1 MLDIKFIRK
10 NSEEIKQAIIQKHV
24 DLKLNELL
32 AVDEKRISLLQE
44 IEKLS
49 AEKNKLNK
57 EIKSAQDKT
66 SVIERGKEIKEK
78 IAALEPEYKKVKHA
92 FEELMVQ
99 VPNIVSADT
108 PIGENEDD
116 NVEIYRSD
124 NLPQFDFVPKDHIQ
138 LGKDLDILDLERGA
152 KVGGY
157 RGYYVKN
164 EGVSLMMGFMMYAMS
179 KMVAKN
185 YAPMIVPTLV
195 KEFSLF
201 GSGYFKGLEYNQ
213 EVDEIYKVATSDKE
227 ATGELSSDKKFLVG
241 TAEPSLLAYYS
252 DEVLKEEQLPMR
264 LCGYSQCYRSE
275 IGSYG
280 KDTKGMYRVHEF
292 MKVEQVILAS
302 ANVEETNKLQEE
314 MIAISKEMHEEL
326 GLPYR
331 QLQICTGDMGLGKYK
346 MFDLEAWMPGLNRYG
361 ETGSASNFLDWQSR
375 RLNVKYTDKNGD
387 RKYVYMLNNTAL
399 PSPRIFIAILEN
411 HQQADGSVKIPEVLQ
426 KFMPVPMKEIKP
438 KQTLTNP
445 E

>member
-1 MLDIKFIRK
+1 MLDIKFIRE
-10 NSEEIKQAIIQKHV
+10 NSEEIRQAIKNKRV
-24 DLKLNELL
+24 DLDLGELL
-32 AVDEKRISLLQE
+32 AVDEKRVALLQE

-49 AEKNKLNK
+49 AEKNKLNE
-57 EIKSAQDKT
+57 EIKSAQDKA

-78 IAALEPEYKKVKHA
+78 IVALEPEYKKVKQE
-92 FEELMVQ
+92 FEALMVR
-99 VPNIVSADT
+99 VPNIVSLDT

-116 NVEIYRSD
+116 NLEIYRSK
-124 NLPQFDFVPKDHIQ
+124 NVPQFDFTPKDHIQ

-164 EGVSLMMGFMMYAMS
+164 EGVSLMMGFMMYAIN
-179 KMVAKN
+179 KMMTKN
-185 YAPMIVPTLV
+185 YALMIVPTLV

-227 ATGELSSDKKFLVG
+227 ESGELSSDKKFLVG

-292 MKVEQVILAS
+292 MKVEQVVLAS

-314 MIAISKEMHEEL
+314 MIEISKEMHEEL

-361 ETGSASNFLDWQSR
+361 ETGSASNFLDWQAR

-387 RKYVYMLNNTAL
+387 RKYVYMLNNTGLA
-399 PSPRIFIAILEN
+399 SPRTFIALIEN

-426 KFMPVPMKEIKP
+426 KFMPVPMKEIKS
-438 KQTLTNP
+438 KH
-445 E
+445 

>member
-1 MLDIKFIRK
+1 
-10 NSEEIKQAIIQKHV
+10 
-24 DLKLNELL
+24 
-32 AVDEKRISLLQE
+32 
-44 IEKLS
+44 
-49 AEKNKLNK
+49 
-57 EIKSAQDKT
+57 
-66 SVIERGKEIKEK
+66 
-78 IAALEPEYKKVKHA
+78 
-92 FEELMVQ
+92 
-99 VPNIVSADT
+99 
-108 PIGENEDD
+108 
-116 NVEIYRSD
+116 
-124 NLPQFDFVPKDHIQ
+124 
-138 LGKDLDILDLERGA
+138 
-152 KVGGY
+152 
-157 RGYYVKN
+157 
-164 EGVSLMMGFMMYAMS
+164 
-179 KMVAKN
+179 
-185 YAPMIVPTLV
+185 MIVPTLV